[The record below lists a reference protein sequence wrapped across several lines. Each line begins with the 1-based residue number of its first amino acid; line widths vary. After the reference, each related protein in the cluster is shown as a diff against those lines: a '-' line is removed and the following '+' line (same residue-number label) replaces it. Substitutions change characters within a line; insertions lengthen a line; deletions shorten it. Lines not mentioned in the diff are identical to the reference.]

1 MKIAIAQLNPT
12 IGDIKGNIN
21 KMIGMIDKSRAAGA
35 ELVVFPEMATIGYP
49 PKDLLL
55 NPDFIE
61 ALNDL
66 TERLLLP
73 VSHNI
78 GILFGTVIHDNIS
91 GMLYNSALLAYNGKI
106 INRQSKSLLP
116 TYDVFDETRYFI
128 PADTRQCMQFG
139 DLKLGVSICEDIWND
154 KDFWDR
160 PRYPIDVIA
169 ELALQQPDIF
179 INISAS
185 PYHYG
190 KFALRSDMIK
200 SIAKKYHTPII
211 YANQIGANDELIFDG
226 SSFCIDALG
235 NNALQAKVFD
245 EDIIT
250 IDSQELIRG
259 TCSSCDLNED
269 VAWIHDALVLGIRDY
284 FHKTGCEKTVVA
296 LSGGIDSAVVCALA
310 VDALGKQNVLGLSMP
325 SRYSSV
331 GSRDDA
337 YILAKNLDIEFR
349 TYPIED
355 VFDACLRTFNGDSS
369 PKGDLA
375 EENIQARIR
384 GNFVMF
390 IANRENRMALTTGNK
405 SELAV
410 GYCTLYGDMCGALAP
425 ISDVPKTMVY
435 ELARYINRRCE
446 IIPESTITKAP
457 SAELRPGQKD
467 EDSLPPYGILDPIL
481 RAYIEENKSFA
492 QIVAMGYEPDL
503 VKDIIHKVDRA
514 EFKRRQAAPGLKVT
528 TKAFGIGRRMPIA
541 QRWTGSII

>member
-1 MKIAIAQLNPT
+1 MKVAIAQSNPT
-12 IGDIKGNIN
+12 IGDINGNID

-55 NPDFIE
+55 NSDFIE

-73 VSHNI
+73 VSHDI
-78 GILFGTVIHDNIS
+78 GILFGTVTYDNIS
-91 GMLYNSALLAYNGKI
+91 GMLCNSALLAYNGDI
-106 INRQSKSLLP
+106 ISRQDKSLLP
-116 TYDVFDETRYFI
+116 TYDVFDEARYFI

-160 PRYPIDVIA
+160 PRYPLDVIA
-169 ELALQQPDIF
+169 ELALQQPDMF

-200 SIAKKYHTPII
+200 NIAKKYHTPII
-211 YANQIGANDELIFDG
+211 YANQVGANDELIFDG
-226 SSFCIDALG
+226 GSFCIDALG
-235 NNALQAKVFD
+235 NRALQAKVFD

-250 IDSQELIRG
+250 IDSQKLMQG
-259 TCSSCDLNED
+259 TYSSYDPNED
-269 VAWIHDALVLGIRDY
+269 IAWMHDALVLGIRDY
-284 FHKTGCEKTVVA
+284 FHKTGCKKTVVA

-310 VDALGKQNVLGLSMP
+310 VDALGKRNVLGLSMP
-325 SRYSSV
+325 SRYSST

-337 YILAKNLDIEFR
+337 YVLAKNLDIEFR

-355 VFDACLRTFNGDSS
+355 VFEACLRTFNGDSP

-384 GNFVMF
+384 GNFIMF

-435 ELARYINRRCE
+435 ELARYINREYE
-446 IIPESTITKAP
+446 IIPESTIAKAP
-457 SAELRPGQKD
+457 SAELRPDQKD
-467 EDSLPPYGILDPIL
+467 EDSLPPYSVLDPIL
-481 RAYIEENKSFA
+481 HAYIEENKSFA